1 MEACGV
7 VRVLFSTTSGRLLD
21 EPIFAEGAQL
31 LAAEIAALPHVAECL
46 TVLEELAA
54 TRGLNDRG

>member
-1 MEACGV
+1 

-46 TVLEELAA
+46 TVPGRVGSHARA
-54 TRGLNDRG
+54 K